1 MRRICLV
8 ALVAMLSMAACGPSG
23 TTPTPSPVGGGVDV
37 TPEPA
42 PGSTATATAV
52 PTPGSNTGG
61 GGQVVITGA
70 GVTVTLT
77 SDVRC
82 DNSATY
88 GMTVFA
94 GSQARG
100 EGQPDGIALT
110 IPPDPSLNAIISGS
124 LGGRLFA
131 LGPDAR
137 GTVVNGNSGTWSG
150 RDILG
155 SNSLFSGSFT
165 CP

>member
-1 MRRICLV
+1 V
-8 ALVAMLSMAACGPSG
+8 EA
-23 TTPTPSPVGGGVDV
+23 T
-37 TPEPA
+37 PA
-42 PGSTATATAV
+42 PGVAASNDGGATPATGAT
-52 PTPGSNTGG
+52 PTPGSNGGG

-70 GVTVTLT
+70 GSTVTLT
-77 SDVRC
+77 SDVSC
-82 DNSATY
+82 HNSATY

-110 IPPDPSLNAIISGS
+110 ILPDPSLNATISGS
-124 LGGRLFA
+124 LGGRTFA

-150 RDILG
+150 MDILG
-155 SNSLFSGSFT
+155 SNSLFSGTFT